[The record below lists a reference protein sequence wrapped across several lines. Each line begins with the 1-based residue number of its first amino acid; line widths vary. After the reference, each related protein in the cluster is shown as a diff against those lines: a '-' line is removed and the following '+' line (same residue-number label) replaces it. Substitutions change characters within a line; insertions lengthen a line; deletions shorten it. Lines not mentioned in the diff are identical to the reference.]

1 MLLTNTGILNCCIQK
16 CKGMSG
22 IWTKAFQQARK
33 QNDYDDEYDPHT
45 GKRKFVESKLEKRSE
60 KKLGEEEENDEEENE
75 YGAFKQPAS
84 LANFIGG
91 SKKAIAT
98 TEVSSLIA
106 AEQTEKEKKSK
117 DIPRNKE
124 EGEEEEKQHLEEI
137 DYDLLPTF
145 RRKKRR
151 RLNIT
156 LAYQL

>member
-1 MLLTNTGILNCCIQK
+1 
-16 CKGMSG
+16 MSG

-45 GKRKFVESKLEKRSE
+45 GKRKFIESKSEKRIE
-60 KKLGEEEENDEEENE
+60 KKLVEEEENDDEENE

-91 SKKAIAT
+91 SKKVLPANT
-98 TEVSSLIA
+98 VPSLIA
-106 AEQTEKEKKSK
+106 SEQTKKEKKSE
-117 DIPRNKE
+117 DIPNGKE
-124 EGEEEEKQHLEEI
+124 EGEEEKQHLEEL